1 MTYLLLP
8 RFHPKR
14 FYRGTAI
21 NKGWRDLRRENN
33 YSAKQ
38 LEEEVVPQKLTRLF
52 QKELYQYERY
62 IINADV
68 EGADITVM
76 GHAVDPEYTIS
87 DPIADRLILDDFE
100 NNSFIE
106 I

>member
-1 MTYLLLP
+1 MTFLLLP

-14 FYRGTAI
+14 FYRGIAI
-21 NKGWRDLRRENN
+21 NKGWRDLRRDNN

-38 LEEEVVPQKLTRLF
+38 LEQEIVPQRLTKLF
-52 QKELYQYERY
+52 QKEHYQYERY

-76 GHAVDPEYTIS
+76 GYATDPKYTIA
-87 DPIADRLILDDFE
+87 DADADRLILDEFE
-100 NNSFIE
+100 ENSFIE

>member
-21 NKGWRDLRRENN
+21 NQGWRDLRREKN

-38 LEEEVVPQKLTRLF
+38 LEREVVPQRLTNLF
-52 QKELYQYERY
+52 QKDAYRYERY

-76 GHAVDPEYTIS
+76 GHAAEPGNTIS
-87 DPIADRLILDDFE
+87 ETGDRLILGDFE
-100 NNSFIE
+100 DNSFIE

>member
-1 MTYLLLP
+1 MLP
-8 RFHPKR
+8 RFHPRR

-21 NKGWRDLRRENN
+21 NLCWRELRRDNN

-38 LEEEVVPQKLTRLF
+38 LEQEVVPQKLTRLF
-52 QKELYQYERY
+52 QKEAYQYERY

-76 GHAVDPEYTIS
+76 GQAVEPEDTIS
-87 DPIADRLILDDFE
+87 DIAADRLILDDFE